1 MMKMKKIS
9 KSRWTMLALVVV
21 GLIVVFSMSGCSML
35 EEQMASMQASLG
47 FAGDKEIIECTSNT
61 ESGCEGWVAS
71 ETTGSTTD

>member
-1 MMKMKKIS
+1 MKMKKVS
-9 KSRWTMLALVVV
+9 KGRWSILALVVV

-47 FAGDKEIIECTSNT
+47 FAGDKDIIVCTSNT

-71 ETTGSTTD
+71 ETTGSTTE